1 MRGWI
6 WAVFAVVGTI
16 APAGPVVFA
25 QVTLSVRGDPQAW
38 EDIKAAW
45 AKLATVK
52 SYRIRGTNRQGETL
66 MWEIV
71 NPDRVH
77 HRRTSG
83 TSTTETVR
91 IGSQTVVREGD
102 NCIELPVTVL
112 DPSPNVAAGAT
123 EVVAEKGNIE
133 SLGGGRAQTYA
144 YTLTYPATAGRG
156 PRMTRTKLFVAV
168 DTGLLKR
175 VQGLDERGGIEFT
188 WDYYDY
194 NAAITITPLRCS

>member
-1 MRGWI
+1 
-6 WAVFAVVGTI
+6 
-16 APAGPVVFA
+16 
-25 QVTLSVRGDPQAW
+25 
-38 EDIKAAW
+38 
-45 AKLATVK
+45 
-52 SYRIRGTNRQGETL
+52 

-133 SLGGGRAQTYA
+133 SLGGARTQTYA
-144 YTLTYPATAGRG
+144 YTLTYPVTASRG
-156 PRMTRTKLFVAV
+156 PRMTRTKLYVAV

-175 VQGLDERGGIEFT
+175 VQGLDDRGGIEFT

-194 NAAITITPLRCS
+194 NVAITITPLRCS